1 MKGQRRVRL
10 AMLWLAIPLLSGCA
24 TYDIPPNRDPCG
36 GALTDSEACL
46 YDYDA
51 RGLWYVMFVRCDGLM
66 TTSHR
71 HSPGTHL
78 FITPEG
84 DLLFH
89 SRSSGRGEVLDVMG
103 RTLRLADGTVFLCD
117 ANGDRPRVVQLGIP
131 APRCDPTDAED
142 VARALYEIS
151 RDARVASFLSPE
163 SRLRFQAD
171 WQAAKKRK
179 RQAKT
184 P

>member
-1 MKGQRRVRL
+1 
-10 AMLWLAIPLLSGCA
+10 
-24 TYDIPPNRDPCG
+24 
-36 GALTDSEACL
+36 
-46 YDYDA
+46 
-51 RGLWYVMFVRCDGLM
+51 
-66 TTSHR
+66 
-71 HSPGTHL
+71 
-78 FITPEG
+78 
-84 DLLFH
+84 
-89 SRSSGRGEVLDVMG
+89 
-103 RTLRLADGTVFLCD
+103 
-117 ANGDRPRVVQLGIP
+117 
-131 APRCDPTDAED
+131 RCDPTDAED

>member
-1 MKGQRRVRL
+1 MKAQRRVRL
-10 AMLWLAIPLLSGCA
+10 ALLWLAISLLGGCA
-24 TYDIPPNRDPCG
+24 SYDIPPNRDPCG

-51 RGLWYVMFVRCDGLM
+51 RGLWYVMFVRRDGLM
-66 TTSHR
+66 ATSHR

-78 FITPEG
+78 FVTPEG

-89 SRSSGRGEVLDVMG
+89 SRSSGRGEVLDVMA
-103 RTLRLADGTVFLCD
+103 RAAQLTDGAVFLVD
-117 ANGDRPRVVQLGIP
+117 ANGDPPRVVQLAIP
-131 APRCDPTDAED
+131 VPRCDPADAED

-163 SRLRFQAD
+163 SRLRIQAD

-179 RQAKT
+179 REAK
-184 P
+184 PP

>member
-1 MKGQRRVRL
+1 MKAHRRVRAAL
-10 AMLWLAIPLLSGCA
+10 LWLAISLLGGCA
-24 TYDIPPNRDPCG
+24 SYDIPPNRDPCG

-51 RGLWYVMFVRCDGLM
+51 RGLWYVIFVRRDGLM
-66 TTSHR
+66 ATSHR

-78 FITPEG
+78 FVTPEG

-89 SRSSGRGEVLDVMG
+89 SRSSGRGEVLDVTG
-103 RTLRLADGTVFLCD
+103 RTMRLTDGTVFLCD
-117 ANGDRPRVVQLGIP
+117 ANGDPPRVVQLGVF
-131 APRCDPTDAED
+131 APRCDPADTED

-163 SRLRFQAD
+163 SRLRIQAD

-179 RQAKT
+179 REAK
-184 P
+184 PP